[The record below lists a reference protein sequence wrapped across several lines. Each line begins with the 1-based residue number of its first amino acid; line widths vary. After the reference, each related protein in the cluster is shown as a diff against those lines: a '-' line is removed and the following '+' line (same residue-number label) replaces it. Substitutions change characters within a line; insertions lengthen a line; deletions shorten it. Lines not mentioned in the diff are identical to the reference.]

1 MAEEDAQKFRKS
13 FAKVSRVGWVTRVLN
28 GTREK
33 RLAPR
38 PSGQPTLRHGMQSN
52 VYALVG
58 SDKRTSSVE
67 VPILPK
73 TTFCVG
79 FSMESVVGKSTLAR
93 DNGDGTTE

>member
-13 FAKVSRVGWVTRVLN
+13 FTCWVGNVVLN

-38 PSGQPTLRHGMQSN
+38 PTGQLTLL
-52 VYALVG
+52 YALVR

-79 FSMESVVGKSTLAR
+79 FSMESLVGKSTLAR
-93 DNGDGTTE
+93 DNGGGTIE

>member
-13 FAKVSRVGWVTRVLN
+13 FTCWVGNVVLN

-38 PSGQPTLRHGMQSN
+38 PTGQLTLRHGMQSN
-52 VYALVG
+52 VYALVR

-79 FSMESVVGKSTLAR
+79 FSMESLVGKSTLAR
-93 DNGDGTTE
+93 DNGGGTIE